1 MVNEPATERNQFSR
15 CKRIVVKIGTRLIT
29 GGATGLNTKFL
40 DSVGQQIAALREDG
54 HEFIIVTSGAIFLGR
69 RILAI
74 SSSEDSMPLRQ
85 ATAAVGQPALMRH
98 WSEALRA
105 RGLVCAQIL
114 LTHDDMSDRSRYLYL
129 RNTIE
134 TLLDRH
140 VIPVINENDSVSIEG
155 ITFQENDKLAAMVA
169 ATARASLAIYL
180 SDQEGLF
187 TANPQVDANAQF
199 ISRVEPD
206 QDFSACAEGTGG
218 PESHGGMVAKLAA
231 AKMLTDCGIAVV
243 MAGGRTERIITRII
257 AGEELGSFFVPGEPV
272 HGRKLWIA
280 TAVRAAGTISV
291 DEGARRALLD
301 RDGSSLLPVGI
312 TQVRGNFAAGDLV
325 RIIGPDGSEIARGL
339 SNYSASEVEKIQGA
353 HTSQILEIL
362 GHIGH
367 DEVVHRDNMV
377 LAEQSNLQ

>member
-1 MVNEPATERNQFSR
+1 MSEGPATERSQFSR
-15 CKRIVVKIGTRLIT
+15 CRRIVIKVGTRLIT

-40 DSVGQQIAALREDG
+40 DSVGQQIAVLREDG

-74 SSSEDSMPLRQ
+74 SSSEDSMSLRQ

-105 RGLVCAQIL
+105 RGLACAQIL
-114 LTHDDMSDRSRYLYL
+114 LTHDDMSERSRYLYL

-134 TLLDRH
+134 TLLDKQ
-140 VIPVINENDSVSIEG
+140 VVPVINENDSVSIEG

-169 ATARASLAIYL
+169 ATARAGLAIYL

-187 TANPQVDANAQF
+187 TADPQVDANAQL
-199 ISRVEPD
+199 ISRIEPD
-206 QDFSACAEGTGG
+206 DDFSACAEGTGG

-243 MAGGRTERIITRII
+243 MASGRAQRVITRIL
-257 AGEELGSFFVPGEPV
+257 AGEQLGSFFVPGEPV
-272 HGRKLWIA
+272 LGRKLWIA
-280 TAVRAAGTISV
+280 TAVRPAGIISV

-325 RIIGPDGSEIARGL
+325 RIVGPDGSEVARGL
-339 SNYSASEVEKIQGA
+339 SNYSAGEIERIQGA
-353 HTSQILEIL
+353 HTSQIPAIL
-362 GHIGH
+362 GHIGN
-367 DEVVHRDNMV
+367 DEVVHRDNLV
-377 LAEQSNLQ
+377 LAEAREA